1 MARIRGLRASRAD
14 ACFNSWI
21 AWRAACDSVEA
32 AYREWATAGV
42 RERPLAFAWYRT
54 ALAREEEH
62 AASYAAVATAGP
74 PLGTVGS

>member
-1 MARIRGLRASRAD
+1 MARIRGSRASRAD
-14 ACFNSWI
+14 ARFASWI
-21 AWRAACDSVEA
+21 AWRAACDSVEV

-62 AASYAAVATAGP
+62 AASYAAVAATGP
-74 PLGTVGS
+74 PLRTAGS